1 MVLIKIGFFDA
12 KSPTDYEKDNYCVKD
27 ECRKSLF
34 AIKWILWAKK
44 YLFANNLKWILLQIK
59 QNVVFFKKNSS

>member
-34 AIKWILWAKK
+34 AIK
-44 YLFANNLKWILLQIK
+44 
-59 QNVVFFKKNSS
+59 